1 MAFIRSGRSIVNTP
15 TGPSTANLIVSY
27 PITQL
32 LSHFHPFPL
41 SHLHTFHT
49 FSPFPHFTIPTNFP
63 SLNPVNPALAP
74 LLLLYYSYLIHPA
87 HPCSIILIQ
96 IETAERRDKHGKA
109 SQRSFFRGLRP
120 NGPQAQGRGLGQILA
135 TGGPRAHEPA
145 YPPRRVVSPGFLS

>member
-41 SHLHTFHT
+41 SHPPTF
-49 FSPFPHFTIPTNFP
+49 
-63 SLNPVNPALAP
+63 P
-74 LLLLYYSYLIHPA
+74 LLLPYYSYPIHPA
-87 HPCSIILIQ
+87 HPCSITRIK

-109 SQRSFFRGLRP
+109 SQRSSFPGLRP
-120 NGPQAQGRGLGQILA
+120 HGPQAQGR
-135 TGGPRAHEPA
+135 
-145 YPPRRVVSPGFLS
+145 